1 MTIEPAKSEVW
12 NIKYDFDYDPDD
24 AGDNFMPH
32 LLFLVHFLGQT
43 LLLTGFFLLS
53 MPFRRK
59 LSVLS
64 TYSHIFL
71 CPSCIA
77 YSHQK
82 FMLSSFSSACRRRSL
97 MFIKPANR
105 PKCSKFSWRYIA

>member
-64 TYSHIFL
+64 TYSHIFCVHLSLPILTKNL
-71 CPSCIA
+71 CYLAFRRPADEDHSC
-77 YSHQK
+77 S
-82 FMLSSFSSACRRRSL
+82 
-97 MFIKPANR
+97 
-105 PKCSKFSWRYIA
+105 